1 MSLLR
6 SDILT
11 THSIT
16 QGTSVLHA
24 ITFPFRIKLTHK
36 LSFLQVVYRG
46 VYKKKKNLAIQK
58 PEMIFFCHIAIP
70 VGFCQ
75 PILIFFLKSYRNR
88 KYNLGLTFAK
98 LAVQAALQAAGMQR
112 QNARYLEILSGFF
125 FRLRL

>member
-11 THSIT
+11 THSTT

-46 VYKKKKNLAIQK
+46 VYIKKACYPKARDD
-58 PEMIFFCHIAIP
+58 FFCHIAIP